1 MIPYRSNSLKRL
13 ANLTPTV
20 FTLAVTLA
28 VLGLIGAGFSQQVT
42 VARLQPED
50 SLSNLEKSGDL
61 EPAPVAAPIAP
72 IETSFVTSHTHPA
85 HMEHRFW
92 DRENT
97 FLFAANA
104 AFSAADFVIT
114 RDNLR
119 GGGRELNPVT
129 GLFAGSTAGLAV
141 NFAGEAAGVVGLS
154 YMLHRTGHHRL
165 ERLVSVVNLGSSAAA
180 VSFDLA
186 HR

>member
-1 MIPYRSNSLKRL
+1 MNSYPSTALKTF
-13 ANLTPTV
+13 AILTLV
-20 FTLAVTLA
+20 I
-28 VLGLIGAGFSQQVT
+28 LGLCGAGMSQQVT
-42 VARLQPED
+42 MARLQPGD
-50 SLSNLEKSGDL
+50 DLSALEKSSAA
-61 EPAPVAAPIAP
+61 EPTPAAMPL
-72 IETSFVTSHTHPA
+72 ETSFAVTHVHPVGV
-85 HMEHRFW
+85 EHRFW
-92 DRENT
+92 DRENS
-97 FLFAANA
+97 FLFATNA

-119 GGGRELNPVT
+119 EGGRELNPVT
-129 GLFAGSTAGLAV
+129 GLFAGSTAGLVV

-165 ERLVSVVNLGSSAAA
+165 ERLVSVVNIGSSAAA